1 MGLAVNAGIDAE
13 AGTVDLK
20 MQGTRIIVDGV
31 ERGRPRIRVGRDAVA
46 IDLLCRAAPTLAPKV
61 AVAFEKRL
69 LASERSRSRH

>member
-1 MGLAVNAGIDAE
+1 MLFRSMDPALAA
-13 AGTVDLK
+13 
-20 MQGTRIIVDGV
+20 RIIVDGV

-69 LASERSRSRH
+69 LASEQRTRH